1 MDEKKLEK
9 LAKLARIE
17 IKEEDKARLLG
28 LLNDDINTVKAIYDI
43 DTEGL
48 EPLVN
53 PYDMVLETHEDV
65 VTDGN
70 KGDTIMSCTPESMY
84 NYFIVPKVLDN

>member
-9 LAKLARIE
+9 LAKLVRIE
-17 IKEEDKARLLG
+17 IKDKDKSKLLE
-28 LLNDDINTVKAIYDI
+28 LLNNDISTVKTIYDI
-43 DTEGL
+43 DTENL
-48 EPLVN
+48 EPLTN
-53 PYDMVLETHEDV
+53 PYDMILETHEDI

-70 KGDTIMSCTPESMY
+70 KVKILMDCTPDSMY

>member
-17 IKEEDKARLLG
+17 IKDKDKSKLLE
-28 LLNDDINTVKAIYDI
+28 LLNNDISTVKTIYNI
-43 DTEGL
+43 DTENL
-48 EPLVN
+48 EPLTN
-53 PYDMVLETHEDV
+53 PYDMILETHEDI

-70 KGDTIMSCTPESMY
+70 KVKILMDCTPDSMY

>member
-17 IKEEDKARLLG
+17 IKDKYKSKLLE
-28 LLNDDINTVKAIYDI
+28 LLNNDISTVKTIYDI
-43 DTEGL
+43 DTENL
-48 EPLVN
+48 EPLTN
-53 PYDMVLETHEDV
+53 PYDMILEAHEDI

-70 KGDTIMSCTPESMY
+70 KVKILMDCTPDSMY

>member
-17 IKEEDKARLLG
+17 IKDKDKSKLLE
-28 LLNDDINTVKAIYDI
+28 LLNNDISTVKTIYDI
-43 DTEGL
+43 DTENL
-48 EPLVN
+48 EPLTN
-53 PYDMVLETHEDV
+53 PYDMILEAHEDI
-65 VTDGN
+65 VTDGD
-70 KGDTIMSCTPESMY
+70 KVKILMDCTPDSMY

>member
-17 IKEEDKARLLG
+17 IKDKDKSKLLE
-28 LLNDDINTVKAIYDI
+28 LLNNDISTVKTIYDI
-43 DTEGL
+43 DTENL
-48 EPLVN
+48 EPLTN
-53 PYDMVLETHEDV
+53 PYDMILKAHEDI

-70 KGDTIMSCTPESMY
+70 KVKILMDCTPDSMY

>member
-1 MDEKKLEK
+1 MDEKKLAK

-17 IKEEDKARLLG
+17 IKDKDKSKLLE
-28 LLNDDINTVKAIYDI
+28 LLNNDISTVKTIYDI
-43 DTEGL
+43 DTENL
-48 EPLVN
+48 EPLTN
-53 PYDMVLETHEDV
+53 PYDMILETHEDI

-70 KGDTIMSCTPESMY
+70 KVKILMDCTPDGMY

>member
-17 IKEEDKARLLG
+17 IKDKDKSKLLE
-28 LLNDDINTVKAIYDI
+28 LLNNDISTVKTIYDI
-43 DTEGL
+43 DTENL
-48 EPLVN
+48 EPLTN
-53 PYDMVLETHEDV
+53 PYDMILEAHEDI

-70 KGDTIMSCTPESMY
+70 KVKILMDCTPDSMY

>member
-17 IKEEDKARLLG
+17 IKDKDKSKLLE
-28 LLNDDINTVKAIYDI
+28 LLNNDISTVKTIYDI
-43 DTEGL
+43 DTENL
-48 EPLVN
+48 EPLTN
-53 PYDMVLETHEDV
+53 PYDMILEAHEDI

-70 KGDTIMSCTPESMY
+70 KVKILMDCTSDSMY

>member
-17 IKEEDKARLLG
+17 IKDKDKSKLLE
-28 LLNDDINTVKAIYDI
+28 LLNNDISTVKTIYNI
-43 DTEGL
+43 DTENL
-48 EPLVN
+48 EPLTN
-53 PYDMVLETHEDV
+53 PYDMILEAHEDI

-70 KGDTIMSCTPESMY
+70 KVKILMDCTPDSMY

>member
-17 IKEEDKARLLG
+17 IKDKDKLKLLE
-28 LLNDDINTVKAIYDI
+28 LLNNDISTVKTIYDI
-43 DTEGL
+43 DTENL
-48 EPLVN
+48 EPLTN
-53 PYDMVLETHEDV
+53 PYDMILETHEDI

-70 KGDTIMSCTPESMY
+70 KVKILMDCTPDSMY

>member
-1 MDEKKLEK
+1 MDEKKLAK

-17 IKEEDKARLLG
+17 IKDKDKSKLLE
-28 LLNDDINTVKAIYDI
+28 LLNNDISTVKTIYDI
-43 DTEGL
+43 DTENL
-48 EPLVN
+48 EPLTN
-53 PYDMVLETHEDV
+53 PYDMILETHEDI

-70 KGDTIMSCTPESMY
+70 KVKILMDCTPDSMY

>member
-17 IKEEDKARLLG
+17 IKDKDKSKLLE
-28 LLNDDINTVKAIYDI
+28 LLNNDISTVKTIYDI
-43 DTEGL
+43 DTENL
-48 EPLVN
+48 EPLTN
-53 PYDMVLETHEDV
+53 PYDMILETHEDI

-70 KGDTIMSCTPESMY
+70 KVKILMDCTSDSMY

>member
-17 IKEEDKARLLG
+17 IKDKDKSKLLE
-28 LLNDDINTVKAIYDI
+28 LLNNDISTVKTIYDI
-43 DTEGL
+43 DTENL
-48 EPLVN
+48 EPLTN
-53 PYDMVLETHEDV
+53 PYDMILETHEDI

-70 KGDTIMSCTPESMY
+70 KVKILMDCTPDSMY

>member
-17 IKEEDKARLLG
+17 VKEEDKARLIE
-28 LLNDDINTVKAIYDI
+28 LLNDDINTVKAVYDI
-43 DTEGL
+43 NTDGL
-48 EPLVN
+48 EPLTN
-53 PYDMVLETHEDV
+53 PYDMILETHEDF
-65 VTDGN
+65 VTDGD
-70 KGDTIMSCTPESMY
+70 KSDIIMTCAPESMY